1 MQIDQYGGGKK
12 VSFICFVS
20 VKNMVDKLG
29 ESKLC
34 SSCIV
39 NTGTF
44 LGNFID
50 WIWVVFSSEIVE
62 PSANGDVLGKDS
74 SVSSS
79 RLVWGEDYIKP
90 ICEKLIQQTTLQC
103 CLVAQL
109 NL

>member
-1 MQIDQYGGGKK
+1 
-12 VSFICFVS
+12 
-20 VKNMVDKLG
+20 MVDKLG

-50 WIWVVFSSEIVE
+50 WIWIVFSSEIVE

-79 RLVWGEDYIKP
+79 RLVCGERLYKANLR
-90 ICEKLIQQTTLQC
+90 KAHTTDNSTMLSC
-103 CLVAQL
+103 STVKFVNYGSTMNFYLVIHL
-109 NL
+109 YNI

>member
-1 MQIDQYGGGKK
+1 
-12 VSFICFVS
+12 
-20 VKNMVDKLG
+20 MVDKLG

-39 NTGTF
+39 NTCTF

>member
-1 MQIDQYGGGKK
+1 
-12 VSFICFVS
+12 
-20 VKNMVDKLG
+20 MVDKLG

-50 WIWVVFSSEIVE
+50 WIWVVLFSEIVE

-79 RLVWGEDYIKP
+79 RLVCGEDYIKP
-90 ICEKLIQQTTLQC
+90 ICEKLIQQTTLQS